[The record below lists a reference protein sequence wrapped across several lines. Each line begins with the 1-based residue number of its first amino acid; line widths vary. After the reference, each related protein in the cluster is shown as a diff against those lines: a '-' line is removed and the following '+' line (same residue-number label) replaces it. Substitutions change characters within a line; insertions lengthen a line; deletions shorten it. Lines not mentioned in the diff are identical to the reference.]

1 MPLKLVML
9 TIIFGTPLVPTFWS
23 ILDIP
28 KRRFASDRQK
38 VLWIFIVA
46 TLPFIGG
53 MIYILFVR
61 RTTEP
66 LETP

>member
-1 MPLKLVML
+1 MPLKILILAVL
-9 TIIFGTPLVPTFWS
+9 FGAPLVPTFWA

-28 KRRFASDRQK
+28 KRRFNSPGQK
-38 VLWIFIVA
+38 LLWLFVVA

-53 MIYILFVR
+53 MVYILFVR

-66 LETP
+66 LEVP

>member
-1 MPLKLVML
+1 MPLKML
-9 TIIFGTPLVPTFWS
+9 MLAIIFGAPLVPTFWS

-28 KRRFASDRQK
+28 KRRFASERQK
-38 VLWIFIVA
+38 LLWIFIVA